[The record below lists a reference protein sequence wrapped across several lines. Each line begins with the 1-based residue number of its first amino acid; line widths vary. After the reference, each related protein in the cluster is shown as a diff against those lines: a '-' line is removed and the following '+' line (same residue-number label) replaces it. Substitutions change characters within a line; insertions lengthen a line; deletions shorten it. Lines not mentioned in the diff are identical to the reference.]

1 MKKKSSKDRK
11 VTKGT
16 PTAVLISILIH
27 AALFFLAG
35 VFVVF
40 TVVKQKEVEFT
51 PPKAVERPKMK
62 LKKPKVKVKKSSK
75 PKPTTRI
82 VTKVQK
88 ASMPDIQLPEMS
100 GMSEGLGD
108 GNIGFDLMP
117 DLEETTIF
125 GSGQT
130 IGNDFVGTFYDYK
143 RDRKGRPIPFSG
155 PEYQVAARRFL
166 RSGWKE
172 SSLARYYRSPKK
184 RYATCFVIPPMISAL
199 VPGIFGEPDTDGGY
213 WATLYKGQLVHK
225 DGITFRFVANGNGTM
240 AIRVD
245 GKLVLVSGWLQTEGE
260 FWQSSSADDRKYFLG
275 DNWATVGD
283 WITLEP
289 GVPHDMEVFMTD
301 GGGVGCFMVAIQEKG
316 AKYPM
321 RTMGGGPTFPAFK
334 TAEPSHDLLDVI
346 YRDLVPG
353 EVDLTNGPVFCDYAP
368 SPAKKSRT
376 HAAASPEPVIAVPS
390 WKPEPPVLRTWALPD
405 GKSLKAKYIVVIGK
419 NVVLKTARG
428 KQVKL
433 PLARLSPADREY
445 VELVRPPIFKID
457 FGKKMDRIISID
469 ASAYASSSRSP
480 EYKTG
485 YKYRAKVRLK
495 QTSAGKYNHSLKVE
509 LFAIGREIIPYG
521 NRYILLDR
529 QTGSFSPAEENGAYE
544 LEGKTIDLP
553 DYLIE
558 DEHKRG
564 QEHRGQAPYGYLV
577 TVTDE
582 RGKIVQHKASNEWLF
597 EHLDN
602 LRKLPVGAYMDKN
615 GIRTFPTSP
624 KRLWY

>member
-1 MKKKSSKDRK
+1 MKLRFQKKQK
-11 VTKGT
+11 VVKGT
-16 PTAVLISILIH
+16 STAVMVSILIH
-27 AALFFLAG
+27 AGLFLLAG
-35 VFVVF
+35 MFVVF
-40 TVVKQKEVEFT
+40 TVVKHKEVEFE
-51 PPKAVERPKMK
+51 PPKPVERPKMK
-62 LKKPKVKVKKSSK
+62 LKKPKVRVRKSTK
-75 PKPTTRI
+75 PKPTTHI
-82 VTKVQK
+82 VAKVQK
-88 ASMPDIQLPEMS
+88 TSMPDIQLPEMS
-100 GMSEGLGD
+100 GMSEGLGGGD
-108 GNIGFDLMP
+108 IGFDLMP

-125 GSGQT
+125 GSGQS

-172 SSLARYYRSPKK
+172 STLARYYRSPKK

-199 VPGIFGEPDTDGGY
+199 VPGMFGEPDTDGGY

-301 GGGVGCFMVAIQEKG
+301 GGLMGCFIVAIQEKG
-316 AKYPM
+316 VKYPM
-321 RTMGGGPTFPAFK
+321 RPMGGGPTLPAFK
-334 TAEPSHDLLDVI
+334 TAQPTHDLLDVI

-353 EVDLTNGPVFCDYAP
+353 EVNLTNGPVFCDYDP
-368 SPAKKSRT
+368 TLLKEPESPAAT
-376 HAAASPEPVIAVPS
+376 NPEPAKAVPS
-390 WKPEPPVLRTWALPD
+390 WKPEPPALRTWTLPG
-405 GKSLKAKYIVVIGK
+405 GKSLEAKYVVVIGK
-419 NVVLKTARG
+419 NVVLKTAKG
-428 KQVKL
+428 KQIKL
-433 PLARLSPADREY
+433 PLARLSPEDREY
-445 VELVRPPIFKID
+445 VELLRPPVFKID
-457 FGKKMDRIISID
+457 FGKKMDRIVSID
-469 ASAYASSSRSP
+469 ASAYESSTRSP

-485 YKYRAKVRLK
+485 YKYRAKVQLK
-495 QTSAGKYNHSLKVE
+495 QISAGSYNHRLKVE

-521 NRYILLDR
+521 NRYILLDH
-529 QTGSFSPAEENGAYE
+529 QTGTFSPTEENGAWE
-544 LEGKTIDLP
+544 LEGRTIDLP
-553 DYLIE
+553 DYLVE
-558 DEHKRG
+558 DEQKRG
-564 QEHRGQAPYGYLV
+564 QEHRGQTPYGYLV
-577 TVTDE
+577 TITDE

-602 LRKLPVGAYMDKN
+602 LRKLPVGAYMDKSC
-615 GIRTFPTSP
+615 IRTFPTSP